1 MFGQK
6 STISIIGAGRLGSS
20 LAIALTQQGLDVAA
34 VSTRRSL
41 QRTWLSEQMP
51 RTRICEA
58 ADQAASSADIVFIT
72 TSDSAIET
80 VCRQLNWQPHQAIVH
95 CSGVLGLEVLR
106 SASSASA
113 TVGAF
118 HPLQT
123 FPTPASH
130 RLLSGITFA
139 IESNDERFENWLSY
153 LASIFGGKTISVSGA
168 DERAA
173 YHASA
178 VLACGMLAGLV
189 GLAAELWDRLG
200 IDRADAIDMM
210 APMITSTAA
219 QVADKGVPASLTGPY
234 TRGDLDTIRKHLY
247 ATQLHSVEVSRAY
260 ASLALAQLHI
270 AAEQGGIDASR
281 QREIRKTL
289 ERHLRS
295 L

>member
-1 MFGQK
+1 MQ
-6 STISIIGAGRLGSS
+6 
-20 LAIALTQQGLDVAA
+20 
-34 VSTRRSL
+34 
-41 QRTWLSEQMP
+41 
-51 RTRICEA
+51 
-58 ADQAASSADIVFIT
+58 
-72 TSDSAIET
+72 
-80 VCRQLNWQPHQAIVH
+80 H
-95 CSGVLGLEVLR
+95 
-106 SASSASA
+106 
-113 TVGAF
+113 
-118 HPLQT
+118 
-123 FPTPASH
+123 PASH